1 MFGIDTVGILPF
13 DIKNRGYLS
22 FAAFL
27 IAVIPLGVLI
37 RRLNLK
43 WPHAKKWREEFYYK
57 DDIAIFLV
65 VIVKVE

>member
-37 RRLNLK
+37 RRLNGK
-43 WPHAKKWREEFYYK
+43 WPHDKK
-57 DDIAIFLV
+57 
-65 VIVKVE
+65 